1 MYDDLPIVDAHQPVQ
16 TGSDGLPPG
25 RPPQAVA
32 DNAARFYRIEVRR
45 PA

>member
-16 TGSDGLPPG
+16 TGSDGLPP
-25 RPPQAVA
+25 PQAVA